1 MESTIFIML
10 TDKQIKKFQEIY
22 WKKFGK
28 KINKK
33 DAYEK
38 GIKLLNLMKIII
50 KEAESND
57 FIK

>member
-1 MESTIFIML
+1 ML
-10 TDKQIKKFQEIY
+10 TEKQIKKFQEIY
-22 WKKFGK
+22 WVKFGK
-28 KINKK
+28 KISEK

-50 KEAESND
+50 KETESNN